1 MAMKEGTLEHILLTK
16 MVEKNE
22 PVCFL
27 DFVGTGIT
35 KENIDQI
42 VNNLQNGL
50 YETDDFS
57 QQMYVAQE
65 KAKKN
70 PRAANLATRRF

>member
-22 PVCFL
+22 PVSYL

-35 KENIDQI
+35 EENIDQI

-57 QQMYVAQE
+57 HQMYVAQE
-65 KAKKN
+65 KAAKN